1 MWLFALFKGR
11 HHALCRKEFYQ
22 EKISCTAGPL
32 EAFSGRFM
40 SELVDECNIHIRKKA
55 KIDRELQLPLLK
67 NMIL

>member
-1 MWLFALFKGR
+1 
-11 HHALCRKEFYQ
+11 
-22 EKISCTAGPL
+22 
-32 EAFSGRFM
+32 M